1 MSTPEQKALNLRS
14 LQNEAEGKVGAVKAA
29 TAALYDTLG
38 SYGIQFLDER
48 LSSDEVEEVVSRTT
62 EGRPLY
68 IYGCGEGF
76 FSRFEKELEAFQRER
91 LNKST
96 KAD

>member
-1 MSTPEQKALNLRS
+1 MNPEQKALNLRS
-14 LQNEAEGKVGAVKAA
+14 LQIESEGKVGAVKAA
-29 TAALYDTLG
+29 TAALYDTVG
-38 SYGIQFLDER
+38 SYGIQFLEEQ
-48 LSSDEVEEVVSRTT
+48 LSSDEIKEVVSRAT

-68 IYGCGEGF
+68 IYGCSEGF
-76 FSRFEKELEAFQRER
+76 FRRFEKELEAFQRER